1 MCQWLFCSINED
13 VFTFPCVH
21 YFDKL
26 SEMNLFFVGG
36 LILVRDP
43 RTIHNFIDVG
53 GQYRFYQHHVVRPWI
68 LVLVADAKGHFRDG
82 MSHFRD
88 VKITYFET
96 YFTKI

>member
-43 RTIHNFIDVG
+43 RTIQNFIAARDI
-53 GQYRFYQHHVVRPWI
+53 FSWI

-88 VKITYFET
+88 VKRTYFET